1 MLPLK
6 QPQAWLLMKFN
17 FVPQDI
23 FVLRYMRVYHK
34 CHPNNKPCFDRSI
47 HRQNGTHQIKVM
59 INLATE
65 RILFLE
71 KLESKTIVM
80 LTGLCSLKNSIS
92 KVLFYNSITESRMSD
107 YSISFENEKPL
118 ITEIRDIFAKTPDG
132 TFDVIGKLKW
142 VEEPRKVSCGIPSRN
157 VSLEMQC

>member
-1 MLPLK
+1 MLPE
-6 QPQAWLLMKFN
+6 KFYTK
-17 FVPQDI
+17 F
-23 FVLRYMRVYHK
+23 
-34 CHPNNKPCFDRSI
+34 
-47 HRQNGTHQIKVM
+47 
-59 INLATE
+59 
-65 RILFLE
+65 
-71 KLESKTIVM
+71 
-80 LTGLCSLKNSIS
+80 
-92 KVLFYNSITESRMSD
+92 LFYNSITESRMSD